1 MPDIIQSQYS
11 VDALECIDEIHDTQN
26 KKLNIGMPILQDNL
40 DFYAKLNT
48 EPCQMDTLLSLAVM
62 DARNA
67 QEKKD
72 NMLTEE
78 DFFTNADAM
87 KSLEHIK
94 KRFNI

>member
-1 MPDIIQSQYS
+1 M
-11 VDALECIDEIHDTQN
+11 
-26 KKLNIGMPILQDNL
+26 LQDNL
-40 DFYAKLNT
+40 DTFSKLKT
-48 EPCQMDTLLSLAVM
+48 EPCQMDTLLCLAVI

-67 QEKKD
+67 QEKRD

-78 DFFTNADAM
+78 DFFTNVDAL